1 MKRKWAF
8 GKSLEDK
15 GTHLYGLLV
24 NWEGKAKGQV
34 NEQKNKLT
42 LSWPLVPMLSSTS
55 EGLHLQNYITKREK
69 GLMTSWTG

>member
-15 GTHLYGLLV
+15 RTHLYRLLV

-34 NEQKNKLT
+34 NEEKNKLT

-55 EGLHLQNYITKREK
+55 GGLHLQNYITKREK